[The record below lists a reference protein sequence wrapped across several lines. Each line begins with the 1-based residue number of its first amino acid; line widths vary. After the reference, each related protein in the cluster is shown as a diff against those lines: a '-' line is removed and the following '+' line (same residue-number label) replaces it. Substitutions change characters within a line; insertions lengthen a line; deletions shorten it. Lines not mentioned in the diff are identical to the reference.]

1 MTAKVILNPYAGRW
15 MAHKK
20 QNEAEAALQ
29 AAGIKYDLVRTT
41 SPGHGTELAKQAVL
55 EGFDP
60 IIAAGGDGS
69 ISEVVNGM
77 ALASSNN
84 HSESNTSP
92 APLRRLGILPL
103 GSANDLSDNLG
114 LPKDLTSAAQIIAAG
129 NTRLMDLCQVN
140 GRYFDNNAAI
150 GLEPYIT
157 MIQQRMHRLRGVL
170 RYLVATLRG
179 VWDNPKWIMQL
190 TWENGNYEGPITLVT
205 VGNNPRTGGLFFVT
219 PHADAFDGQ
228 LTFVYGYIAG
238 RAQILRVL
246 PRLMKP
252 GEGNYTEHA
261 AIHEIHSPWLRV
273 HSESPTPMH
282 ADGEIQSEAIQD
294 IEFRILPR
302 RLPIFMN

>member
-15 MAHKK
+15 MALKK
-20 QNEAEAALQ
+20 QAEAEAALH
-29 AAGIKYDLVRTT
+29 AAGIEYELVATS
-41 SPGHGTELAKQAVL
+41 SPGHGTDLAKQAVL

-69 ISEVVNGM
+69 ISEVVNGI
-77 ALASSNN
+77 ALASSGS
-84 HSESNTSP
+84 HSESNASP
-92 APLRRLGILPL
+92 PPLSRLGILPL

-179 VWDNPKWIMQL
+179 VWDNPKWFMQL

-205 VGNNPRTGGLFFVT
+205 VGNNPRTGGLFYVT

-294 IEFRILPR
+294 IEFRILPG
-302 RLPIFMN
+302 RLPVFMP

>member
-15 MAHKK
+15 MALKR
-20 QNEAEAALQ
+20 QDEAEAALH
-29 AAGIKYDLVRTT
+29 AAGIEYELVTT
-41 SPGHGTELAKQAVL
+41 SSPGHGTELAKQAVL

-69 ISEVVNGM
+69 ISEVVNGI
-77 ALASSNN
+77 ALACLENQSGPTISKK
-84 HSESNTSP
+84 SFP
-92 APLRRLGILPL
+92 QLGIFPM
-103 GSANDLSDNLG
+103 GSANDLVDNLG
-114 LPKDLTSAAQIIAAG
+114 LPKDLASAARVIAAG

-157 MIQQRMHRLRGVL
+157 MIQQRMSRLRGVL

-179 VWDNPKWIMQL
+179 VADNPKWIMQL
-190 TWENGNYEGPITLVT
+190 TWENGTYEGPITLVT
-205 VGNNPRTGGLFFVT
+205 VGNNPRTGGLFYVT
-219 PHADAFDGQ
+219 PHADPFDGL

-238 RAQILRVL
+238 RTQILRVL

-252 GEGNYTEHA
+252 GKGNYTEHA

-273 HSESPTPMH
+273 HAESPTPMH
-282 ADGEIQSEAIQD
+282 ADGEIQSAAIQD
-294 IEFRILPR
+294 IEFRILPGQ
-302 RLPIFMN
+302 LPIIMV